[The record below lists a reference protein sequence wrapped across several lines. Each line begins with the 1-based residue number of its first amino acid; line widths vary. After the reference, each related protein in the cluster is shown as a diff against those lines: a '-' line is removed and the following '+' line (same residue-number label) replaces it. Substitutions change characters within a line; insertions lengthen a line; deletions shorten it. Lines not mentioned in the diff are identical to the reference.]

1 MTDGAA
7 LRFPSETCEAVSE
20 HVANAREVRT
30 AGDLLT
36 SRTAGGSSAGGK
48 SAGNF
53 AECIASGDNTDACGH
68 GASTSFSDGSTTLFE
83 EQYTAGNGSGIF
95 CRHARI

>member
-20 HVANAREVRT
+20 RLAKAREVST

-36 SRTAGGSSAGGK
+36 SRTAGGSSAGGS
-48 SAGNF
+48 SAGSF
-53 AECIASGDNTDACGH
+53 AE
-68 GASTSFSDGSTTLFE
+68 
-83 EQYTAGNGSGIF
+83 
-95 CRHARI
+95 